1 MAQILESIF
10 GVRHPVIGVVHL
22 LPLPGSPRWGG
33 SLDRVIEHAV
43 KDARALK
50 GGGAHGVI
58 VENYGDL
65 PFVAGDV
72 EAATVA
78 AMTAAALVCAD
89 ATHLPL
95 GVNCLRND
103 APAALA
109 VALACGGRFVRA
121 NVHTGAM
128 VTDQGILQGR
138 AAETLRDR
146 ARLKAGRIAIFADI
160 LVKHASPLGER
171 DPRRA
176 ARDAVERGLADAV
189 LLTGAATGSKAD
201 YREVAL
207 VRDEMPE
214 VPLIVA
220 SGIEP
225 LDLPVVAQLAD
236 GVIVG
241 TSLKRSGLTANP
253 VDPARVRALVKA
265 ARRAWA

>member
-1 MAQILESIF
+1 MATILDSIF
-10 GVRHPVIGVVHL
+10 GTSHPVIGVVHL

-33 SLDRVIEHAV
+33 NLDRVLDRAV
-43 KDARALK
+43 EDAKALK
-50 GGGAHGVI
+50 AGGAHGAI
-58 VENYGDL
+58 VENYGDI
-65 PFVAGDV
+65 PFVPGNV

-78 AMTAAALVCAD
+78 AMTAALRACVA
-89 ATHLPL
+89 ATHLPF

-103 APAALA
+103 PPSALA
-109 VALACGGRFVRA
+109 VALAGGGVFVRT

-146 ARLKAGRIAIFADI
+146 ARLGAGHVAIFADI
-160 LVKHASPLGER
+160 LVKHAAGFDAR

-176 ARDAVERGLADAV
+176 ARDVVERGLADAV
-189 LLTGAATGSKAD
+189 LMTGSATGSRPD
-201 YREVAL
+201 LREVAL
-207 VRDEMPE
+207 ARDEMPDT
-214 VPLIVA
+214 PLLVA
-220 SGIEP
+220 SGMEP

-241 TSLKRSGLTANP
+241 TSLKKGGKTANP

-265 ARRAWA
+265 AKRSWG